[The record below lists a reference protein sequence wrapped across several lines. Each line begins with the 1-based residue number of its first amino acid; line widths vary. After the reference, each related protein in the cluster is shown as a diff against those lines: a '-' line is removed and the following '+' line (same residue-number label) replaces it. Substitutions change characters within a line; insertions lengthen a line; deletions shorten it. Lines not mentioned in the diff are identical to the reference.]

1 MGLLDYV
8 LNRRSF
14 LKAVAGVTV
23 AAALPVPVESST
35 VAGVKPPG
43 ELSIKPPDG
52 AWIQIDDYYFPLDS
66 ATIDIK
72 YSLAEMIDLHR
83 LSYSDPMITVCFTT
97 KHLGNVSELP
107 PFVDVGNVK
116 TNFPGYGVIQ
126 LEDARIMSMVYDL
139 TVKDIVTVNGE
150 IISQSATVIIDGV

>member
-23 AAALPVPVESST
+23 AAALPVPIESST
-35 VAGVKPPG
+35 VADVKAKD

-66 ATIDIK
+66 ATIDIE
-72 YSLAEMIDLHR
+72 YSLAETIDPHW
-83 LSYSDPMITVCFTT
+83 LSYSGPMITMCFTT
-97 KHLGNVSELP
+97 KRFEDASELP
-107 PFVDVGNVK
+107 PFVEVGTIK
-116 TNFPGYGVIQ
+116 LNFPGYGVIQ

-150 IISQSATVIIDGV
+150 VISQSATVIIDSV